1 MGVLPYLPFLV
12 YHDVVATPGSLYD
25 ISEADFESHLDLIE
39 RGGWST
45 VSVRAFLDWRSGE
58 GTISDR
64 HLVLTFDDGY
74 AGHGEEVFP
83 LMAGRGMTATF
94 FVIAGLVGKKG
105 YLSWNQIIEMDKAG
119 MEIGSHGLSHRPLP
133 AMSGADLRREL
144 RMSRSIIS
152 GRLGHPVDLLSVPR
166 GYYSRR
172 VREYAAGAG
181 YRAVCTSRISYNNR
195 FSDPLNLGRIWV
207 RGRGDIEAVLEGR
220 RSRIALRRFVQM
232 GRELAKASLGYSL
245 YNGLRRKLLGD
256 RAGKA

>member
-1 MGVLPYLPFLV
+1 
-12 YHDVVATPGSLYD
+12 
-25 ISEADFESHLDLIE
+25 
-39 RGGWST
+39 
-45 VSVRAFLDWRSGE
+45 
-58 GTISDR
+58 
-64 HLVLTFDDGY
+64 VLTFDDGY
-74 AGHGEEVFP
+74 ASHGEEVFP
-83 LMAGRGMTATF
+83 HMAGRGMTATF

-105 YLSWNQIIEMDKAG
+105 YLSWDQIIEMDRAG

-144 RMSRSIIS
+144 RLSRSIIS
-152 GRLGHPVDLLSVPR
+152 ECLGHPVDLLSVPR

-195 FSDPLNLGRIWV
+195 LSDPLNLGRIWWV

-220 RSRIALRRFVQM
+220 RSRIVLRRFVQM

-245 YNGLRRKLLGD
+245 YNRLRRGLLGN
-256 RAGKA
+256 RAGKE